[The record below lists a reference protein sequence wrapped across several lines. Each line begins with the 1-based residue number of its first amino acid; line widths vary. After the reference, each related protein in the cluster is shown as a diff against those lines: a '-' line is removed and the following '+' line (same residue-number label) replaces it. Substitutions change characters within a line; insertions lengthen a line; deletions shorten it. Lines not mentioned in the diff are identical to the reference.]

1 MIRINLLPVK
11 RKRKAKPLPTLVV
24 TAALIAVLFAVGL
37 VYCYF
42 YFNSRMEATVAQFE
56 TNKERVAELK
66 KKIKEVE
73 DYERLNKTFAERNT
87 LIEQLRKNQNIPV
100 MILDE
105 MSRSLPNGLWLQSV
119 TIGAE
124 TVSVEGYAFS
134 NSEVVS
140 YVDSLK
146 NSKRFSEVYLQ
157 ETKQAEMEKIPVYQ
171 FKLTFKVVG

>member
-24 TAALIAVLFAVGL
+24 TAVLLAVFFGAVL

-42 YFNSRMEATVAQFE
+42 YFNSRLEATAAQFE
-56 TNKERVAELK
+56 TNKQRVTELK
-66 KKIKEVE
+66 KTIREVE
-73 DYERLNKTFAERNT
+73 DYEKLNKTFADRNA

-105 MSRSLPNGLWLQSV
+105 MSKSLPNGLWLQSM
-119 TIGAE
+119 
-124 TVSVEGYAFS
+124 TVGSDVVSIEGYAFS
-134 NSEVVS
+134 NSDVVS
-140 YVDSLK
+140 YVDNLK

-157 ETKQAEMEKIPVYQ
+157 ETKQAEVEKIPVYQ

>member
-24 TAALIAVLFAVGL
+24 TAVLLAVFFAAVL

-42 YFNSRMEATVAQFE
+42 YFNSRLEATAAQFE
-56 TNKERVAELK
+56 TNKQRVTELK
-66 KKIKEVE
+66 KTIREVE
-73 DYERLNKTFAERNT
+73 DYEKLNKTFADRNA

-105 MSRSLPNGLWLQSV
+105 MSKSLPNGLWLQSL
-119 TIGAE
+119 
-124 TVSVEGYAFS
+124 TVGSDVVSIEGYAFS
-134 NSEVVS
+134 NSDVVS
-140 YVDSLK
+140 YVDNLK

-157 ETKQAEMEKIPVYQ
+157 ETKQAEVEKIPVYQ